1 MNQTLAQITLVVDD
15 YDKAIEYYTHVLGF
29 ILEEDKI
36 MSNSKRWVVV
46 KPSGIN
52 SCKIVLA
59 KAANEEQFSRVGN
72 QTGGRV
78 FLFLYT
84 DDCKRDFENYQSK
97 GVEFIRLLADEQ
109 YGLVAVFKDLYGN
122 LWDLIQP
129 KP

>member
-72 QTGGRV
+72 QTGGRI